1 MNDNET
7 KEYPI
12 DRFLD
17 WVAEV
22 ARKDDRGTL
31 AELRRGLSDTTQDQA
46 WEYLIPYCADFD
58 ANESHRAVWCAVGG
72 LAALLVP
79 DGLISTEPWSN
90 LGTTM
95 RAIAKGD
102 GTDEQ
107 KALKSFEPKFRRALS
122 CGDTMSLCEFVIG
135 IGRTADAKGVPMNL
149 KRLFWDLWNW
159 SDQDKREAIRLQWA
173 KQYIRVIEPHADA
186 SLSQEGKDA

>member
-1 MNDNET
+1 MNET

-17 WVAEV
+17 WVSEV

-46 WEYLIPYCADFD
+46 WEHLIPYCADFD
-58 ANESHRAVWCAVGG
+58 TNESHRAVWCAVGG
-72 LAALLVP
+72 LAALFVP
-79 DGLISTEPWSN
+79 DGRISSEPWSN

-95 RAIAKGD
+95 RDIAKGD
-102 GTDEQ
+102 GTEEQ

-122 CGDTMSLCEFVIG
+122 CGDTMSLCELVVG

-173 KQYIRVIEPHADA
+173 KQYFRVIEPHSDA
-186 SLSQEGKDA
+186 SLSQEREDA